1 MDKIVKYQNTIISL
15 FKEYDNFWGNSG
27 GLKNHIIADKERN
40 DFVMIATGWQ
50 NPNKYAHLLCF
61 HISIIDG
68 KVWIHENN
76 TEAMIANELVEKGI
90 AQKDI
95 VLGFVE
101 PTARAYS
108 GFAEA

>member
-1 MDKIVKYQNTIISL
+1 MDKVIKYQNAIISL
-15 FKEYDNFWGNSG
+15 FNEYNDFWGNAD
-27 GLKNHIIADKERN
+27 GLNNHIIADKERN
-40 DFVMIATGWQ
+40 DFAMITTGWQ

-76 TEAMIANELVEKGI
+76 TEAMIADELVEKGI
-90 AQKDI
+90 SPKDI

-101 PTARAYS
+101 HETRAYS
-108 GFAEA
+108 GFAVA